1 VSAVTIPWAAY
12 FGAFLIGIMVGV
24 AELLSRHRDY
34 PLVAISTLPSFGYLA
49 LNGILA
55 LFALLVLAVW
65 RPEWLLVG
73 APSAAS
79 PMPPLDTLKAALVAG
94 FGAAAFFRSSLF
106 KVRTPDGD
114 LSFGPAIVID
124 VFLRV
129 IDDAVDRTLGAKRLD
144 DAAAIMRGV
153 DFEKAAK
160 SLPTYCFAA
169 LKRLSPEAQQ
179 QFAFQLKA
187 LQDAPSIDPTVKTI
201 SLGLAIMALV
211 GRAILQK
218 AVDQLGPSIK

>member
-1 VSAVTIPWAAY
+1 MYVGRPGARVSV
-12 FGAFLIGIMVGV
+12 GVCVGVMVGV

-34 PLVAISTLPSFGYLA
+34 PLLAISTLPSLGYLA
-49 LNGILA
+49 LNGILS
-55 LFALLVLAVW
+55 LMALLVLGIW
-65 RPEWLLVG
+65 RPEWVLVG
-73 APSAAS
+73 APTASS
-79 PMPPLDTLKAALVAG
+79 PMPPLDVLKASLVAG

-129 IDDAVDRTLGAKRLD
+129 IDDGVDRTLGAKRLD
-144 DAAAIMRGV
+144 DVAAIMQGV
-153 DFEKAAK
+153 NFEKAAR

-179 QFAFQLKA
+179 QFAFQIKA
-187 LQDAPSIDPTVKTI
+187 LQDAPNIDPAAKTT
-201 SLGLAIMALV
+201 SLGLAIMTLV

-218 AVDQLGPSIK
+218 AVKQLGASIRD